1 METHSTG
8 QPELGD
14 VSYVMTLNTGKKYR
28 IKNINGTIIRPL
40 RMAEQHSS
48 GQKMTN
54 LICSFFKTLKAKTYL
69 LSLKC
74 LFNLRFNFIN
84 VEVQD

>member
-1 METHSTG
+1 
-8 QPELGD
+8 
-14 VSYVMTLNTGKKYR
+14 
-28 IKNINGTIIRPL
+28 
-40 RMAEQHSS
+40 MAEQHSS

-74 LFNLRFNFIN
+74 VFNLRFNFIN